1 MEKLRIGK
9 IPYLN
14 LFPFFYFLEKIKDPS
29 FEFIEDIPSR
39 LNKKLRAGEID
50 VSPSSSVEYLLNE
63 NLYEII
69 ENHSISSR
77 GPVKSIILFSKS
89 PLQELANKTIL
100 VTDQS
105 DTSIVQLGIIANIFL
120 KLNIKTEKS
129 NRPLDEGLREYPA
142 YLLIGDEAMK
152 NVYLNKRFY
161 IYDLGELWERHTGL
175 PFVYALW
182 IIRKDAL
189 NKKGILIKKFKEK
202 LDNIKRDF
210 LKNPAQLCE
219 LPEISNI
226 IGPKEVLS
234 YWETLSFDLTEEH
247 KRGLELFRHYAM
259 MLNQKRDS
267 LSYP

>member
-50 VSPSSSVEYLLNE
+50 VSPSSSIEYLLNP

-69 ENHSISSR
+69 EDHSISSR
-77 GPVKSIILFSKS
+77 GPVRSIILFSKS
-89 PLQELANKTIL
+89 PLEELRNRTFL

-105 DTSIVQLGIIANIFL
+105 DTSIIQLEIIANIFL
-120 KLNIKTEKS
+120 RLDIKTKRS
-129 NRPLDEGLREYPA
+129 QLSLDEGLRQYPA

-152 NVYLNKRFY
+152 NVYLNKKFY

-189 NKKGILIKKFKEK
+189 NNKGILIKKLKEE
-202 LDNIKRDF
+202 LDKIKRDF
-210 LKNPAQLCE
+210 LRAPAQICH

-226 IGPKEVLS
+226 IGPEEVLG
-234 YWETLSFDLTEEH
+234 YWKTLSFDLTVGH
-247 KRGLELFRHYAM
+247 KKGLELFRHYAM
-259 MLNQKRDS
+259 MLNQKKDS

>member
-14 LFPFFYFLEKIKDPS
+14 LFPFFYFLEKLKEPV

-50 VSPSSSVEYLLNE
+50 ISPSSSIEYLLNQD
-63 NLYEII
+63 LYEII
-69 ENHSISSR
+69 ENHSISSK

-89 PLQELANKTIL
+89 PLKELANRTLL

-105 DTSIVQLGIIANIFL
+105 DTSIIQLEIIANIFL
-120 KLNIKTEKS
+120 RLDIKTERS
-129 NRPLDEGLREYPA
+129 NLSLDEGLSEYPA

-152 NVYLNKRFY
+152 NLYLNKKFY
-161 IYDLGELWERHTGL
+161 IYDLGELWKRYTGL

-182 IIRKDAL
+182 IIRKDAINNRGL
-189 NKKGILIKKFKEK
+189 LIKKLKEE
-202 LDNIKRDF
+202 LDNIKREF
-210 LKNPAQLCE
+210 LKAPARISH
-219 LPEISNI
+219 LPEISKI
-226 IGPKEVLS
+226 IGPQEVLS

-247 KRGLELFRHYAM
+247 KKGLELFRYYAM
-259 MLNQKRDS
+259 MLNQKKDS

>member
-14 LFPFFYFLEKIKDPS
+14 LFPFFYFLEKIKEPA
-29 FEFIEDIPSR
+29 FEFIEDMPSR

-50 VSPSSSVEYLLNE
+50 VSPSSSIEYLSNQ

-69 ENHSISSR
+69 ENHSISST
-77 GPVKSIILFSKS
+77 GPVKSIILFSKR
-89 PLQELANKTIL
+89 PLRELTNKTLL

-105 DTSIVQLGIIANIFL
+105 DTSIIQLEIIANLFL
-120 KLNIKTEKS
+120 KLDIKTERS
-129 NRPLDEGLREYPA
+129 NLSLEQGLREYPA

-152 NVYLNKRFY
+152 NVYLNKKFY
-161 IYDLGELWERHTGL
+161 IYDLGELWKIHTGL

-182 IIRKDAL
+182 IIRREAI
-189 NKKGILIKKFKEK
+189 NKKGILINKLKQE

-210 LKNPAQLCE
+210 LKTSAQICD

-226 IGPKEVLS
+226 IGPEEVLS
-234 YWETLSFDLTEEH
+234 YWKTLSFDLTEEH
-247 KRGLELFRHYAM
+247 KKGLELFRHYAM
-259 MLNQKRDS
+259 ILNQKRDS